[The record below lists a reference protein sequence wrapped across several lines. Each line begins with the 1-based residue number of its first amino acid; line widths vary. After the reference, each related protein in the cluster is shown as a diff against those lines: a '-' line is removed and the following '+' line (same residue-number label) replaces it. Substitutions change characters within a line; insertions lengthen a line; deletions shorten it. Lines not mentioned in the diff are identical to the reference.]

1 MKRIALVED
10 DFILSFVVKR
20 YLEKMGH
27 DCIGIASTCE
37 EAIMQA
43 ETLDPE
49 LVLMD
54 INLSGSR
61 TGIDAANAIR
71 KFSEVPIVFLT
82 GNSDQVHKDKMESV
96 PKSDYIIKPVGY
108 DELEKKIEEILQL

>member
-27 DCIGIASTCE
+27 DCIAIASNCE

-43 ETLDPE
+43 ETLKPE
-49 LVLMD
+49 LILMD
-54 INLSGSR
+54 INLSGTR
-61 TGIDAANAIR
+61 TGIDAANDIR
-71 KFSEVPIVFLT
+71 KFSDVPIVFLT
-82 GNSDQVHKDKMESV
+82 GNSDQIHKEKMEAVS
-96 PKSDYIIKPVGY
+96 KSEYIIKPVGY
-108 DELEKKIEEILQL
+108 DELEKKIEEILHL